1 MRVYYMIKLPLCL
14 ISSFLGQKLASPS
27 GFIIKYNMIFI
38 NSIIKSIFKRNSPIR
53 KIAQLRN
60 ARLST

>member
-14 ISSFLGQKLASPS
+14 ISSFLGQKLVSPI

-38 NSIIKSIFKRNSPIR
+38 NSIIKSKFKRNSPIR